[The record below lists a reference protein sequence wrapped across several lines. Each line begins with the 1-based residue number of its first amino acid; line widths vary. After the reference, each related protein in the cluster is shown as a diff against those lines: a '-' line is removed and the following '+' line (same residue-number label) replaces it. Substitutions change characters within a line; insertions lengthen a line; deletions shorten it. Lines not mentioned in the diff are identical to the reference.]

1 MRTAPGNSFVN
12 PVERIMSIL
21 NLGLQGVALERKS
34 VGKYEAKLKACHS
47 ISDIRT
53 ASEKD
58 PGLKDAF
65 VESVQQPLV
74 KVCDRFNRLQLK
86 DEKVQGLA
94 TTATAEQL
102 EELFSFAKQVDSTLT
117 QTDSTKIELSK
128 KQSLKSFMSKHC
140 RLHHYMFQ
148 IKKCMDETCAYCLEK
163 QLPGEVISNLPC
175 SKGDASGKYLP
186 YEEVVGTETTDKHRP
201 SFVTGD
207 NKIYVLV
214 STQVHTT
221 VACRECLKPC
231 CVYSRYVLSN
241 LGRA

>member
-1 MRTAPGNSFVN
+1 M
-12 PVERIMSIL
+12 
-21 NLGLQGVALERKS
+21 
-34 VGKYEAKLKACHS
+34 
-47 ISDIRT
+47 
-53 ASEKD
+53 
-58 PGLKDAF
+58 KDAS

-94 TTATAEQL
+94 TIATAEQL

-140 RLHHYMFQ
+140 RLRHYMFQ

-163 QLPGEVISNLPC
+163 QLPGEVISNLPWIPDPVP
-175 SKGDASGKYLP
+175 KGDASGKYLP

-201 SFVTGD
+201 SFVTSD
-207 NKIYVLV
+207 NKIYLFPLKFIQLSLAV
-214 STQVHTT
+214 SV
-221 VACRECLKPC
+221 
-231 CVYSRYVLSN
+231 
-241 LGRA
+241 